1 MSTKADLNKALK
13 VIHKVIPAMREN
25 MTSITR
31 YVRDTKDKHPNKTM
45 GQWIDYHEECKKLA
59 LEAVSNILV
68 LLNTNPEL
76 HEVERMK
83 ETPEAD
89 KLSMDELAILDAL
102 VTMVLNQD

>member
-1 MSTKADLNKALK
+1 MSTKTDLDKALK

-31 YVRDTKDKHPNKTM
+31 YVRDTKDKHPKLTM
-45 GQWIDYHEECKKLA
+45 GQWIDRHENYKKLA

-68 LLNTNPEL
+68 LLNDNPEL

-83 ETPEAD
+83 ETPTKELTID
-89 KLSMDELAILDAL
+89 DLAIIDAV
-102 VTMVLNQD
+102 VTMFLNQD